1 MNKEGEY
8 DVKIA
13 ELSDELRVAKEHL
26 RKLQF
31 KQREDEKNMK
41 AQHELLVMLE
51 EKCRKMKL

>member
-1 MNKEGEY
+1 M
-8 DVKIA
+8 KIA